1 MSDIIIIAILLLFNA
16 FFSLSEVALIS
27 ARKSQMNTQAKKGS
41 RSAAA
46 ALKLMNDPDCF
57 LSTAQVGITIVAIL
71 TGIFSGNKFAG
82 IFTEK
87 LINLGLAEEYA
98 FITAQTIIVA
108 VVTYLSCEL
117 GELLPKR
124 IGLDCA
130 ESMAKLTAPL
140 MLFFSKLAMPLVWL
154 LSKNTEIIMSFL
166 QLKKEERSVTEEEI
180 KSIIQEGTDAGEVQE
195 VEQDI
200 MERALALGDQT
211 VEQLMTHRGDIVFLN
226 VNMGAEEI
234 EKIITEDT
242 YAAYPVTDD
251 DPDEVIGIVTVKDM
265 IPHIWKKNFSLRHIL
280 QKPLYFPENMTVYKA
295 LEGLKRNKFNRALV
309 VDEFGSVRGIIVLR
323 DIMEGLVGQ
332 IPDSNEAPDIF
343 ENADHSSWT
352 VSGQCL
358 FYDFLAFFDEESLYT
373 TDYNTIGGLI
383 LDLLERIP
391 AVGEKVEWNNFIF
404 RITSM
409 DGTRI
414 NTILVRKNS
423 KENNN
428 NDDK

>member
-140 MLFFSKLAMPLVWL
+140 MLFFSKLAMP
-154 LSKNTEIIMSFL
+154 
-166 QLKKEERSVTEEEI
+166 
-180 KSIIQEGTDAGEVQE
+180 
-195 VEQDI
+195 
-200 MERALALGDQT
+200 
-211 VEQLMTHRGDIVFLN
+211 
-226 VNMGAEEI
+226 
-234 EKIITEDT
+234 
-242 YAAYPVTDD
+242 
-251 DPDEVIGIVTVKDM
+251 
-265 IPHIWKKNFSLRHIL
+265 
-280 QKPLYFPENMTVYKA
+280 
-295 LEGLKRNKFNRALV
+295 
-309 VDEFGSVRGIIVLR
+309 
-323 DIMEGLVGQ
+323 
-332 IPDSNEAPDIF
+332 
-343 ENADHSSWT
+343 
-352 VSGQCL
+352 
-358 FYDFLAFFDEESLYT
+358 
-373 TDYNTIGGLI
+373 
-383 LDLLERIP
+383 
-391 AVGEKVEWNNFIF
+391 
-404 RITSM
+404 
-409 DGTRI
+409 
-414 NTILVRKNS
+414 
-423 KENNN
+423 
-428 NDDK
+428 